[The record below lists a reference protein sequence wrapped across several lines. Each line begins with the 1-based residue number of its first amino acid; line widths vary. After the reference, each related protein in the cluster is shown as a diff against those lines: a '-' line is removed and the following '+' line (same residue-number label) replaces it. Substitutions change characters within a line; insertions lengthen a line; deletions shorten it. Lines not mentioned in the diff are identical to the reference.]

1 MIANALII
9 LGLIL
14 LISKFLVRFYKGV
27 LPQKQKETN
36 NFSILI
42 PARNESNVIEDLLIS
57 IKNQSEKINFENV
70 YIIIENKSDKT
81 IKIAKKYN
89 ANIIIRE
96 KLNLKRKG
104 YASNI
109 K

>member
-9 LGLIL
+9 LGLIV
-14 LISKFLVRFYKGV
+14 LISKFIIRFYKGI
-27 LPQKQKETN
+27 LPKKQKEAS

-42 PARNESNVIEDLLIS
+42 PARNESNVIEDLLKS

-81 IKIAKKYN
+81 IKIAKKC
-89 ANIIIRE
+89 
-96 KLNLKRKG
+96 LT
-104 YASNI
+104 
-109 K
+109 